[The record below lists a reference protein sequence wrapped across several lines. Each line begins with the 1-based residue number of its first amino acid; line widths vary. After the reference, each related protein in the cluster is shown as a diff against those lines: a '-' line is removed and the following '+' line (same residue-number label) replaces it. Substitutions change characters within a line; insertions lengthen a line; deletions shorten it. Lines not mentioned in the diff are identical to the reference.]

1 MQIGG
6 VILRLSTLQCK
17 VYNPFEYL
25 TELRP
30 HFWALLQ
37 MVSIKWQ
44 TFQKSSI
51 AMSVIVCKV
60 RSRGENSKLILA
72 QLKAGIAQNLS
83 KNINP
88 LHFPQDSQTAP
99 YKL

>member
-1 MQIGG
+1 
-6 VILRLSTLQCK
+6 
-17 VYNPFEYL
+17 
-25 TELRP
+25 
-30 HFWALLQ
+30 
-37 MVSIKWQ
+37 
-44 TFQKSSI
+44 
-51 AMSVIVCKV
+51 MSVIVCKV